1 MVITKPQKQIASDPC
16 LRSSSCSGWNGPADS
31 AGSCAP
37 PPAPRCVS
45 VARRSSPE
53 RRTGELAGWT
63 PGWTGWTGSEGAPA
77 PQALGQRETYFI
89 HKHITNIYSW
99 HFIQDHRTHR
109 SVQLQSWIFWT
120 QLQDNGDHRWSC
132 VVHAAYR
139 LSSAGLGSGGSW
151 VVVQCSPPGE
161 TTPHRH
167 LDTSVLLL
175 LLLVLPMMKMP
186 ELHSLLLKSEIWNIT
201 SQRPLTVF

>member
-1 MVITKPQKQIASDPC
+1 MLRMKRSSWQRRK
-16 LRSSSCSGWNGPADS
+16 LRSSSSSSMRFCSQAFFSRATYRWARRLDTRMNGLNWEWG
-31 AGSCAP
+31 GSC
-37 PPAPRCVS
+37 
-45 VARRSSPE
+45 
-53 RRTGELAGWT
+53 T
-63 PGWTGWTGSEGAPA
+63 TGSGTT
-77 PQALGQRETYFI
+77 GDIFHSY
-89 HKHITNIYSW
+89 KHITNIYSW

-151 VVVQCSPPGE
+151 VVFQCSPPGE